1 MSDFDLDDMDLDDL
15 KKLRKA
21 VDRAIQDYQERK
33 RTQARN
39 AAEAAARELGFSLE
53 ELVASKGTK
62 KGRPTSPAK
71 YRNPDDP
78 AQTWSGRGR
87 QPQWMKDAIE
97 SGADRDDFLIERF
110 EGGPAAG

>member
-1 MSDFDLDDMDLDDL
+1 MSDYDLDAMDLSDL

-21 VDRAIQDYQERK
+21 VDRAIQDYEERK

-39 AAEAAARELGFSLE
+39 AAEEAARELGFTLE
-53 ELVASKGTK
+53 ELVAAKGMK
-62 KGRPTSPAK
+62 KSRSISPAK

-87 QPQWMKDAIE
+87 QPQWMKDALE
-97 SGADRDDFLIERF
+97 NGADRDDFLIERF
-110 EGGPAAG
+110 DGGHAAG

>member
-1 MSDFDLDDMDLDDL
+1 MSDYELDAMDLSEL
-15 KKLRKA
+15 KRLRKA
-21 VDRAIQDYQERK
+21 VHRAIQDYQERK
-33 RTQARN
+33 RAQARS
-39 AAEAAARELGFSLE
+39 AAEAAAREFGYTLE
-53 ELVASKGTK
+53 ELIAAKGSK
-62 KGRPTSPAK
+62 KGRSASPAK

-110 EGGPAAG
+110 EGGHAAG

>member
-1 MSDFDLDDMDLDDL
+1 MSDIDLDAMDLKDL

-33 RTQARN
+33 QAQARN
-39 AAEAAARELGFSLE
+39 AAEAAAREFGFSLE

-87 QPQWMKDAIE
+87 QPQWMREALE
-97 SGADRDDFLIERF
+97 NGADREDFLIERF
-110 EGGPAAG
+110 DGGHAAG